1 MNSRPKNQILPNPV
15 VSDHKLKKISQF
27 NSTQPVVSN
36 KSSTNNHRISE
47 QKGYKKAISSQK
59 EPQSSFSHHSHHKD
73 EEISHRGEDRI
84 NERSNSMRSS
94 RLSQRSPYEQTARTV
109 KRPKTKQRSTISH
122 DSDMKNT

>member
-47 QKGYKKAISSQK
+47 QKGYKKAISS
-59 EPQSSFSHHSHHKD
+59 
-73 EEISHRGEDRI
+73 
-84 NERSNSMRSS
+84 
-94 RLSQRSPYEQTARTV
+94 
-109 KRPKTKQRSTISH
+109 
-122 DSDMKNT
+122 